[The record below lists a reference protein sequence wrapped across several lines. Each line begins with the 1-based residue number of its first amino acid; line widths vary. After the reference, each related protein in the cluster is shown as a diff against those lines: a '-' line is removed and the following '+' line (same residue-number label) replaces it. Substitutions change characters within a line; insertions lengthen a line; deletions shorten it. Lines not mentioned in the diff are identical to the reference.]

1 MTRPGLQFR
10 GDSRLDSRLAELRQ
24 RGETALIAYVTV
36 GDPSVAF
43 TERLVLRLAG
53 AGADVIELGVPF
65 SDPVADGPVIQR
77 ASERALRTGT
87 SLADVLR
94 LAGRLRRRIEIPLVL
109 FSYYNPILRMGLDK
123 FVRRAS
129 AAGIDGVLVT
139 DLTPEESGEF
149 VQRMRHSGIATV
161 FLVAPTSSAK
171 RITRIVRL
179 SRGFVYVVSRRGVTG
194 GRDGL
199 PAEVPKLLRRIRRA
213 AGNKLPV
220 AVGFGITRPAE
231 VASLKPYADGVVV
244 GSALVERCEKFGHT
258 RKALESAAALMRQLK
273 RASR

>member
-1 MTRPGLQFR
+1 MTP
-10 GDSRLDSRLAELRQ
+10 SRLESRLAELRQ

-36 GDPSVAF
+36 GDPSLAF

-94 LAGRLRRRIEIPLVL
+94 LAGRLHRRIEIPLVL
-109 FSYYNPILRMGLDK
+109 FSYYNPILRMGLDA
-123 FVRRAS
+123 FARRAS
-129 AAGIDGVLVT
+129 AAGVDGVLVT
-139 DLTPEESGEF
+139 DLAPEESGEF
-149 VQRMRHSGIATV
+149 VRRMRQCGIATV

-171 RITRIVRL
+171 RIARIVRL
-179 SRGFVYVVSRRGVTG
+179 SRGFVYVVSRRGVSG

-199 PAEVPKLLRRIRRA
+199 PAEVPKLLRRIRRSTR
-213 AGNKLPV
+213 LPV

-273 RASR
+273 KAGR